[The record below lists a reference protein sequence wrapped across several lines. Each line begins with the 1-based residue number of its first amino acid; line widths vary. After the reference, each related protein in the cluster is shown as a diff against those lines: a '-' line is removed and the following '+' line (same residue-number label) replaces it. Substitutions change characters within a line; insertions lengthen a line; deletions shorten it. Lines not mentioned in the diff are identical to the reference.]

1 MKKPDHHPPVCS
13 TNTRPTGHCHLCG
26 VLRIIVVLI
35 LIIGVGVFLVFH
47 FFGSYRAHP
56 TENGVIT
63 RGSLTQVSLPT
74 YVKPLA
80 VGQVANH
87 LPERLIPV
95 VDRVITQSGVTE
107 LFPPLLFTDALFVPK
122 NNCARDTDFK
132 NMKDP
137 PGTAEIISI
146 AGQQICRFLSQ
157 DRDIGGKQYV
167 VFRYGFKDGQTVLFG
182 IQEREDCSF
191 YEGEAATVCER
202 DKYNRYLNGQK
213 YLGDHLIVRE
223 LLQ

>member
-1 MKKPDHHPPVCS
+1 MKKPDHHPPVCP
-13 TNTRPTGHCHLCG
+13 TNIRSTGHCHLCW

-35 LIIGVGVFLVFH
+35 LSTGTGVLLGFH
-47 FFGSYRAHP
+47 FFGSYRAYP
-56 TENGVIT
+56 TGNGVIT
-63 RGSLTQVSLPT
+63 RESLTRISLPA

-87 LPERLIPV
+87 LPERLIST
-95 VDRVITQSGVTE
+95 VDEVITQHGMTE

-132 NMKDP
+132 NIKDP

-146 AGQQICRFLSQ
+146 TGQPVCRFLSQ

-191 YEGEAATVCER
+191 YEGEEATMCER